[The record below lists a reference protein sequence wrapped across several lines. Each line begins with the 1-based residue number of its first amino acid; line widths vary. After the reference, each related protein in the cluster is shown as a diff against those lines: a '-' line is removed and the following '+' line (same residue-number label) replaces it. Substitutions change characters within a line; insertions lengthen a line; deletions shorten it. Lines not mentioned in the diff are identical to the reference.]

1 MKKSILLV
9 VMCLLSISLMG
20 QHKIEKSKKEL
31 TAAEGN
37 NRSSSS
43 SRNSNSS
50 SSNSNSGILEPIL
63 GFFFKITF
71 KAVFLG
77 AVGDYMRED
86 HLNYS
91 LSSYPYCKGEE
102 GNYLNFEAD
111 TLSRHPMR
119 FDVQNNFLYNDSQ
132 LYGNHLKLKIRPF
145 QYFYLQ
151 SDYHQLLEIDPIDHS
166 RGNLALFQFN
176 FGYDRLRFEKFNL
189 GWTLGATYVGSEV
202 QKTGL
207 SAGINAEWF
216 MSHHLSFNGSV
227 KWSGINGQP
236 VNFYELQGK
245 FHRKNYFFTA
255 GFEHLKIGSP
265 NYDFIALGMGIYL

>member
-9 VMCLLSISLMG
+9 VVLLFQFSLMG
-20 QHKIEKSKKEL
+20 QHKIDKSKKAL
-31 TAAEGN
+31 TSSEGTH
-37 NRSSSS
+37 STYKTT
-43 SRNSNSS
+43 NSS
-50 SSNSNSGILEPIL
+50 NNSSNNSDNGILQPVFS
-63 GFFFKITF
+63 FFFKITF
-71 KAVFLG
+71 KAVFL
-77 AVGDYMRED
+77 ATIGDYKNENQL
-86 HLNYS
+86 HHS
-91 LSSYPYCKGEE
+91 LSPYPYCKGKE
-102 GNYLNFEAD
+102 GNYLSFQAD
-111 TLSRHPMR
+111 TLSQHPMR

-207 SAGINAEWF
+207 SAGFNAEWF
-216 MSHHLSFNGSV
+216 MSHNISFNGSV

-236 VNFYELQGK
+236 VNFYELQAK

-255 GFEHLKIGSP
+255 GFEHLKIASP